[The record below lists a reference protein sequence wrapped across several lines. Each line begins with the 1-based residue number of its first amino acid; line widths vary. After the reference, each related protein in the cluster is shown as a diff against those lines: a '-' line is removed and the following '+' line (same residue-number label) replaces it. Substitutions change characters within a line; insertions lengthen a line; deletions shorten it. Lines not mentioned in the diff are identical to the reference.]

1 MLRFSLSHKA
11 PGSVHCCFSIGLLVF
26 LGTPACCHKI
36 APLWDNKVFLTW
48 QTVTIV
54 TTAELLIHLPSEK
67 CCFPDSTVKLGVIT
81 DASLLWH
88 QTFWKVWG
96 WWLIKATEAAQC
108 SEQSRVKQVKRATH
122 SSHCG
127 NEWLHCKQHRNEW
140 MVVIASMGKLLLHK
154 NNDENM
160 ERILV
165 WILRT
170 LLFVRV
176 RKQILLE
183 NINVSSWLGK

>member
-1 MLRFSLSHKA
+1 
-11 PGSVHCCFSIGLLVF
+11 
-26 LGTPACCHKI
+26 
-36 APLWDNKVFLTW
+36 
-48 QTVTIV
+48 
-54 TTAELLIHLPSEK
+54 
-67 CCFPDSTVKLGVIT
+67 
-81 DASLLWH
+81 
-88 QTFWKVWG
+88 
-96 WWLIKATEAAQC
+96 
-108 SEQSRVKQVKRATH
+108 
-122 SSHCG
+122 
-127 NEWLHCKQHRNEW
+127 